1 MKLLKAAV
9 FFCSLLICK
18 VNGTQVFSS
27 CSNTQREQWIKG
39 FGAPIK
45 SWTQSLTSFD
55 DSENLSHYL
64 KGILDKKGYFKS
76 VIANQIQWK
85 KFGDYDH
92 DGWLYSSQGNTV
104 AYIYDDFRTVIIGN
118 FQNSRLKSGYAS
130 KIIGYRCNNGIMEL
144 RFSSSESSP
153 EVYSYDPI
161 SEDLPGNPTLMD
173 PLEKRQLYLAP
184 STLSNMSF
192 GDGLFA
198 RKTIQANSLVAI
210 YAGQLL
216 PSEKEVLFPNMTEEE
231 QEDVHKNWLYYD
243 DTYLIDVPPSLTDFV
258 KYRASLGHKVTY
270 IFFMGFS

>member
-1 MKLLKAAV
+1 MISL
-9 FFCSLLICK
+9 FCH
-18 VNGTQVFSS
+18 
-27 CSNTQREQWIKG
+27 REQWIKG

-85 KFGDYDH
+85 KFGDYEH

-161 SEDLPGNPTLMD
+161 SEDLPGNPILMD

-198 RKTIQANSLVAI
+198 RKTIQGKITCCCSDFSPFFSDCFAA
-210 YAGQLL
+210 
-216 PSEKEVLFPNMTEEE
+216 
-231 QEDVHKNWLYYD
+231 
-243 DTYLIDVPPSLTDFV
+243 LTCRQPQDE
-258 KYRASLGHKVTY
+258 RY
-270 IFFMGFS
+270 IVGT

>member
-1 MKLLKAAV
+1 MISL
-9 FFCSLLICK
+9 FCH
-18 VNGTQVFSS
+18 
-27 CSNTQREQWIKG
+27 REQWIKG

-45 SWTQSLTSFD
+45 SWTQSLTPFD
-55 DSENLSHYL
+55 DSENLTHYVI
-64 KGILDKKGYFKS
+64 GTLDKKGYFKS
-76 VIANQIQWK
+76 VKADDIQWK
-85 KFGDYDH
+85 KFGDYEY

-130 KIIGYRCNNGIMEL
+130 KIIGYRCHDGIMEL
-144 RFSSSESSP
+144 RFSSKSSP

-198 RKTIQANSLVAI
+198 RKTIQGKILHRFFSLFSQIA
-210 YAGQLL
+210 LL
-216 PSEKEVLFPNMTEEE
+216 
-231 QEDVHKNWLYYD
+231 
-243 DTYLIDVPPSLTDFV
+243 
-258 KYRASLGHKVTY
+258 
-270 IFFMGFS
+270 